1 MQNRYLGDVHDFY
14 KFIFLKY
21 LSKKLKQKIGLNWYL
36 VDPKELGISELN
48 KNDGENR
55 KFLKNKTSIVDT
67 KIFKELLVFQDY
79 KKRKI
84 ENFTER
90 THLKEYIN
98 FFNLKVSASQRLDW
112 FNKSAIF
119 FSDDKIIFL
128 DPDNGLAKR
137 NLSSRES
144 LKYVMIEEV
153 KKYVSLKKI
162 VVFTQFQSFNKRHS
176 DYLREIKS
184 ILTVNHLNIQV
195 PIIRNR
201 TAPNTFFIT
210 VSNKNDS
217 MNKVLESVIFEY
229 QKFSSN
235 NVELIT
241 V

>member
-14 KFIFLKY
+14 KFVFLKY

-36 VDPKELGISELN
+36 VDPKELGVSELN

-55 KFLKNKTSIVDT
+55 KFLKNKISTVDIE
-67 KIFKELLVFQDY
+67 IFEELLVFQDY

-84 ENFTER
+84 ENFSER
-90 THLKEYIN
+90 THLKKYIN
-98 FFNLKVSASQRLDW
+98 FFNLKVSTSQRLDW
-112 FNKSAIF
+112 FNKSVNF
-119 FSDDKIIFL
+119 FSGEKIIFL

-137 NLSSRES
+137 NLSNRES

-153 KKYVSLKKI
+153 KKYISLKKI
-162 VVFTQFQSFNKRHS
+162 VVFTQFQSFNKQHI
-176 DYLREIKS
+176 DYVREIKS
-184 ILTVNHLNIQV
+184 ILIANHLNVQV

-217 MNKVLESVIFEY
+217 MNKVLECAIFEY
-229 QKFSSN
+229 LKFSSDK
-235 NVELIT
+235 VELIT